1 MTDLRRIPVEPFT
14 EKSFAQFGVV
24 VGPREDGPDFKGNAS
39 DGWLLPFEA
48 QGGAQ
53 LMYSRFRH
61 QPMRFSVLE
70 RHFGVTQGFVPLNGT
85 PLVMVVAPPTSRT
98 GPDAAP
104 RPDSLRA
111 FLLDGTRGLLMH
123 DGVWHTLDRY
133 PVRPPHVDVLFLTA
147 RATQEELMR
156 EQAGG
161 PKPVLTELHDFADA
175 GIAFEVAGV

>member
-1 MTDLRRIPVEPFT
+1 MPELRTLQVEPFT
-14 EKSFAQFGVV
+14 EESFAPFGIV
-24 VGPREDGPDFKGNAS
+24 VGPRATPAEFKGNAS

-53 LMYSRFRH
+53 LMYSRFHH
-61 QPMRFSVLE
+61 QKMRFSIVE

-85 PLVMVVAPPTSRT
+85 PLVMVVAPPTSRD
-98 GPDAAP
+98 GPAALP
-104 RPDSLRA
+104 APESLRA

-123 DGVWHTLDRY
+123 AGTWHTLDRY

-156 EQAGG
+156 EKADGT
-161 PKPVLTELHDFADA
+161 KPVLTELHDFADR
-175 GIAFEVAGV
+175 GVEFEVVGV